1 VAAVIEWAPPVPFHV
16 LRRDLGRVAATG
28 GLAVAL
34 LAVLLP
40 LNVIIDPKSFG
51 PNSIGTTIGL
61 MAPLIIAAMAST
73 PAILSGGGGI
83 DISVGPLMGLVN
95 GLIVQEAI
103 TSWGVTGPELIVPLA
118 LGLGLAAGLLN
129 GILAAVIRIQPIV
142 ATLGTYLV
150 YTGLTLWVVPTPG
163 GSIPGWIADLAG
175 SWSIFPIAACLLAW
189 WALTRLPFYEHL
201 MGTGGN
207 QRAAYASGVR
217 VTQVRIAAYAIGGLF
232 AGVGGIALTALLGST
247 DPTVGPTYT
256 LTAIAAAALGGV
268 SLAGGRGGV
277 VGASLGAIDIFLVQN
292 ILTHFNASS
301 FTLQVAYGAILVAAV
316 MLNAAAGRLLIAR
329 RVQRNAL
336 A

>member
-1 VAAVIEWAPPVPFHV
+1 MSDLAIPVAFR
-16 LRRDLGRVAATG
+16 LSRRRFGRVAATG

-40 LNVIIDPKSFG
+40 LNIVLDPKSFAAG
-51 PNSIGTTIGL
+51 SIGTTLGL
-61 MAPLIIAAMAST
+61 TAPLIIAAIAST
-73 PAILSGGGGI
+73 PPILSGGGGI
-83 DISVGPLMGLVN
+83 DLSVGPLMGLVN
-95 GLIVQEAI
+95 GLVVQEAI
-103 TSWGVTGPELIVPLA
+103 TSWGLSGPEVIVPLA
-118 LGLGLAAGLLN
+118 LGMGLASGLLN
-129 GILAAVIRIQPIV
+129 GVLAAVLRIQPIV

-150 YTGLTLWVVPTPG
+150 YSGLTLWVVPTPG
-163 GSIPGWIADLAG
+163 GSVPGWIADLAG
-175 SWSIFPIAACLLAW
+175 SWSIVPIAACLLAW

-201 MGTGGN
+201 MGVGGD

-217 VTQVRIAAYAIGGLF
+217 VTHVRIAAYAVGGLF

-247 DPTVGPTYT
+247 DPAVGPTYT
-256 LTAIAAAALGGV
+256 LTAIASVALGGV

-277 VGASLGAIDIFLVQN
+277 VGASIGAIDIFLVQN

-316 MLNAAAGRLLIAR
+316 TLNAAAAKLLIAR
-329 RVQRNAL
+329 RTQRNAL